1 MRRVDIL
8 INGIVSHV
16 DYDAALSVVRDPDN
30 WINAFPLTSGRY
42 SSKLV
47 PFKRHLTPIVL
58 ENLRVVSMMPF
69 IDERLEEASDKLVN
83 KFAFAAIV
91 TLSSYEHE
99 AVQFAVLNGTFLLD
113 RTAVGELIWSRPAE
127 VGAFDALLP
136 SEARSV

>member
-16 DYDAALSVVRDPDN
+16 DYDSALAVVRDAEN

-47 PFKRHLTPIVL
+47 PFKRHLAPIAL
-58 ENLRVVSMMPF
+58 EGLRVVSMIPF
-69 IDERLEEASDKLVN
+69 IDDKLEDLSDRMVN

-91 TLSSYEHE
+91 TLSSSEHE
-99 AVQFAVLNGTFLLD
+99 AVQFAIINGTFLLD
-113 RTAVGELIWSRPAE
+113 RTAVSELIWSRPAE
-127 VGAFDALLP
+127 VGAFDAMLP
-136 SEARSV
+136 PEARLR

>member
-16 DYDAALSVVRDPDN
+16 DYDSALAVVRDAEN

-47 PFKRHLTPIVL
+47 PFKRHLSPIAL
-58 ENLRVVSMMPF
+58 EGLRVVSMIPF
-69 IDERLEEASDKLVN
+69 IDDKFEDLSDRMVN

-91 TLSSYEHE
+91 TLSSSEHE
-99 AVQFAVLNGTFLLD
+99 AVQFAILNGTFLLD

-127 VGAFDALLP
+127 VGAFDSLLP
-136 SEARSV
+136 PEARLQ